1 MLQVRVTSPSRMFK
15 FIEVL
20 SSEVWLGVFA
30 TILIT
35 ALLMYFV
42 ERVSPLSGAKAVGPG
57 GAPTDP
63 KPRVFSLKES
73 FYFAVSSIT
82 PEGKD
87 FIIRQFSNYK

>member
-1 MLQVRVTSPSRMFK
+1 MTSPSRMFK

-42 ERVSPLSGAKAVGPG
+42 ERVSPLSGAKAGPG
-57 GAPTDP
+57 GPTDP

-82 PEGKD
+82 PEGKH
-87 FIIRQFSNYK
+87 FITIP

>member
-1 MLQVRVTSPSRMFK
+1 MFK

-35 ALLMYFV
+35 ALLMFFV
-42 ERVSPLSGAKAVGPG
+42 ERVSPLSGARAD
-57 GAPTDP
+57 PTAEP

-82 PEGKD
+82 PEGQNPKA
-87 FIIRQFSNYK
+87 R